1 MNDLGAV
8 ISSQSMQNLA
18 GQFLGVVNGKT
29 SVRYVKKE
37 IQSSAER
44 VMDEEM
50 LVAVASTNLKLK
62 VVQCLPNILFSGRFV
77 GLSLFG

>member
-1 MNDLGAV
+1 MNDLSAV
-8 ISSQSMQNLA
+8 INFQSMQNLV

-50 LVAVASTNLKLK
+50 VVAVASTKLK
-62 VVQCLPNILFSGRFV
+62 VVQCLPNIPFSGRFA
-77 GLSLFG
+77 GLSLFE